1 MGRGVSRLSEGPKSL
16 TFLLE
21 PADPADRYFL
31 AGPLA
36 IDHERDLE
44 GRQSLGVC
52 TSILPVRTGV
62 VAGEAAAVLIAA
74 PLVDL
79 RELARWL
86 VNKDLLPTHVVAALL
101 RLWLD
106 ARLLLRLGLLLLLV
120 LSRALRNSELLLV

>member
-1 MGRGVSRLSEGPKSL
+1 LVRGVSRFSEVPKIL

-36 IDHERDLE
+36 IDHERDFE
-44 GRQSLGVC
+44 GRRSLGVC
-52 TSILPVRTGV
+52 TSILPLRTRL
-62 VAGEAAAVLIAA
+62 VAGEAVAFLIEA
-74 PLVDL
+74 PLVGL

-101 RLWLD
+101 RLWLG
-106 ARLLLRLGLLLLLV
+106 ARLLLPLGLLLLLV
-120 LSRALRNSELLLV
+120 LSCALRNAELLLV